1 MATLQEQILAAAL
14 LVLKDCPGVV
24 LAERSRR
31 VGVDREDQPALILRP
46 DEDQYERFG
55 GGADKHTFD
64 ALVLVHTR
72 GDPWDV
78 VADPFKAW
86 VHQHLM
92 TDARVRGLVTDVRG
106 ISATPEDTEADAT
119 AGVYT
124 LRFRFT
130 YLARADRLDAT
141 P

>member
-92 TDARVRGLVTDVRG
+92 TDARVRGLVT
-106 ISATPEDTEADAT
+106 EADAT